1 MNTEEKLINDA
12 ICLPVE
18 IRTKIVEKLL
28 LSINPINKEID
39 ELWSEEAER
48 RVEEINTG
56 IVKTIPGEE
65 VFKKIFKQ
73 FE

>member
-12 ICLPVE
+12 ISLPVE

-28 LSINPINKEID
+28 LSINPINKKID
-39 ELWSEEAER
+39 ELWSAEAER

-56 IVKTIPGEE
+56 IVKTISGEE